1 MTISSN
7 DKTVIKSISPF
18 QTLGNTIIWTQV
30 RQKSVSSK
38 DWENVCGSIQDNLL
52 EGEKYSNLHLSKRY
66 QKVEKLPIPHIKRN
80 QY

>member
-30 RQKSVSSK
+30 RQKSVSGK
-38 DWENVCGSIQDNLL
+38 DWENVLWQ
-52 EGEKYSNLHLSKRY
+52 YSGQLIRRRKIFQSALIK
-66 QKVEKLPIPHIKRN
+66 KVSQSRKIAYPSH
-80 QY
+80 

>member
-30 RQKSVSSK
+30 RQKSVSGK
-38 DWENVCGSIQDNLL
+38 DWENVLWQYSGQLIRRRKIFPKTVLPSI
-52 EGEKYSNLHLSKRY
+52 SH
-66 QKVEKLPIPHIKRN
+66 
-80 QY
+80 